1 MVCNF
6 ISFWMSFLE
15 ILWAYV
21 FSAGHKRVRIKKKP
35 QHMSQGPRTPA
46 DKANHVSADKPFL
59 LLLSLL
65 LKPRTKLL
73 RLWEPRTPADTRGPV
88 RFQHGLSM
96 PEMNGTGTSTKNNPE
111 TCTTYK
117 KYKKHTCEKKL
128 RSFKVFQAPL
138 HNYGYN
144 RLNPT

>member
-1 MVCNF
+1 
-6 ISFWMSFLE
+6 MSFFGDFVGVRFFSWPQE
-15 ILWAYV
+15 SAY
-21 FSAGHKRVRIKKKP
+21 KEKT

-46 DKANHVSADKPFL
+46 DKANHVSADKPFF

-88 RFQHGLSM
+88 TFQHGLSM

-128 RSFKVFQAPL
+128 SSF
-138 HNYGYN
+138 
-144 RLNPT
+144 

>member
-1 MVCNF
+1 
-6 ISFWMSFLE
+6 MSFFGDFVGVRFFSWPQE
-15 ILWAYV
+15 SAYKEKHTTHVTRTADTRGQGKSCLRGQTLPSPIV
-21 FSAGHKRVRIKKKP
+21 FATKA
-35 QHMSQGPRTPA
+35 A
-46 DKANHVSADKPFL
+46 D
-59 LLLSLL
+59 
-65 LKPRTKLL
+65 KLL

-128 RSFKVFQAPL
+128 SSF
-138 HNYGYN
+138 
-144 RLNPT
+144 